1 MIMVKLDIFSDP
13 ICPWCYIG
21 KSYLDRAL
29 EKVGNH
35 PFTIQWHPFQ
45 LNPEMPREGMDRKKY
60 LETKFGS
67 KDLVVKAYTPV
78 LEHAGSA
85 GLNLK
90 LENITKTPNTLSAHR
105 LIFWAW
111 QEGVRHAVIRAL
123 FRAYFVDGRD
133 IGKNSVLVD
142 ISHDTGISRDLII
155 RLLEGKNDHQHVIE
169 LDNAARK
176 MGIISAPTFILNG
189 KHVITGAQNVEFW
202 SNIITE
208 IKINMG
214 V

>member
-1 MIMVKLDIFSDP
+1 M
-13 ICPWCYIG
+13 
-21 KSYLDRAL
+21 
-29 EKVGNH
+29 
-35 PFTIQWHPFQ
+35 
-45 LNPEMPREGMDRKKY
+45 
-60 LETKFGS
+60 
-67 KDLVVKAYTPV
+67 VVKAYTPV

-105 LIFWAW
+105 LIFRAW
-111 QEGVRHAVIRAL
+111 QEGVQHAVVSAL

-142 ISHDTGISRDLII
+142 ISHDTGINRDLII
-155 RLLEGKNDHQHVIE
+155 RLLEGNNDHQHVIE

-176 MGIISAPTFILNG
+176 MGINSAPTFILNG

-202 SNIITE
+202 SNIIRNKNNIGIRRYLEKKGGINPLFSFANQLFVMLLE
-208 IKINMG
+208 IN
-214 V
+214 VFLPVA

>member
-1 MIMVKLDIFSDP
+1 MIKLDIFSDP

-35 PFTIQWHPFQ
+35 PFNIQWHPFQ
-45 LNPEMPREGMDRKKY
+45 LNPEMPQEGVDRKQY

-67 KDLVVKAYTPV
+67 KELAVKAYTPV
-78 LEHAGSA
+78 LKHAGSA
-85 GLNLK
+85 GLTLK

-111 QEGVRHAVIRAL
+111 QEGVQNAVVSAL
-123 FRAYFVDGRD
+123 FRAYFIDGRD
-133 IGKNSVLVD
+133 IGEHSELID
-142 ISHDTGISRDLII
+142 ISHDVGVSRDLIS
-155 RLLEGKNDHQHVIE
+155 RLLAGKNDHQHVIG

-176 MGIISAPTFILNG
+176 MGINSAPTFILNG
-189 KHVITGAQNVEFW
+189 KHVITGAQNLEFW
-202 SNIITE
+202 SNLITE
-208 IKINMG
+208 VKDNIS

>member
-1 MIMVKLDIFSDP
+1 MVKLDIFSDP

-29 EKVGNH
+29 EKEENH
-35 PFTIQWHPFQ
+35 PFNIQWHPFQ
-45 LNPEMPREGMDRKKY
+45 LNPEMPLEGVDRKKY

-67 KDLVVKAYTPV
+67 KDLAIKAYTPV
-78 LEHAGSA
+78 LEHANLA

-90 LENITKTPNTLSAHR
+90 LENIIKTPNTLSSHR

-111 QEGVRHAVIRAL
+111 QEGVQNAVVSAL
-123 FRAYFVDGRD
+123 FKAYFVEGRD
-133 IGKNSVLVD
+133 IGKNAVLID
-142 ISHDTGISRDLII
+142 ISNDTGISGELVG
-155 RLLEGKNDHQHVIE
+155 RLLTGKNDCEQLIE

-176 MGIISAPTFILNG
+176 MGINSAPTFILNG

-202 SNIITE
+202 SNLITE
-208 IKINMG
+208 VKVNMG
-214 V
+214 I

>member
-1 MIMVKLDIFSDP
+1 M
-13 ICPWCYIG
+13 
-21 KSYLDRAL
+21 
-29 EKVGNH
+29 
-35 PFTIQWHPFQ
+35 Q
-45 LNPEMPREGMDRKKY
+45 
-60 LETKFGS
+60 
-67 KDLVVKAYTPV
+67 
-78 LEHAGSA
+78 
-85 GLNLK
+85 
-90 LENITKTPNTLSAHR
+90 
-105 LIFWAW
+105 
-111 QEGVRHAVIRAL
+111 HAVVSAL

-176 MGIISAPTFILNG
+176 MGINSIPTFILNG

-202 SNIITE
+202 SNLITE

>member
-1 MIMVKLDIFSDP
+1 MVKLDIFSDP

-35 PFTIQWHPFQ
+35 PFTIQWYPFQ

-78 LEHAGSA
+78 LEHAGFA

-111 QEGVRHAVIRAL
+111 HEGVQHAVVSAL

-142 ISHDTGISRDLII
+142 ISHDT
-155 RLLEGKNDHQHVIE
+155 
-169 LDNAARK
+169 
-176 MGIISAPTFILNG
+176 
-189 KHVITGAQNVEFW
+189 
-202 SNIITE
+202 
-208 IKINMG
+208 
-214 V
+214 

>member
-1 MIMVKLDIFSDP
+1 MVKLDIFSDP

-35 PFTIQWHPFQ
+35 PFNIQWHPFQ
-45 LNPEMPREGMDRKKY
+45 LNPEMPQEGVDRKQY

-67 KDLVVKAYTPV
+67 KDLAVKAYTPV

-85 GLNLK
+85 GLTFK

-111 QEGVRHAVIRAL
+111 QEGVQNAVVSAL

-133 IGKNSVLVD
+133 IGEHSVLID
-142 ISHDTGISRDLII
+142 ISNDIGLSRELIV
-155 RLLEGKNDHQHVIE
+155 RLLAG
-169 LDNAARK
+169 
-176 MGIISAPTFILNG
+176 
-189 KHVITGAQNVEFW
+189 
-202 SNIITE
+202 
-208 IKINMG
+208 
-214 V
+214 